1 MPALDPADAFYM
13 STTTRALAVVAAVGA
28 LAVTS
33 ADAAPNLSSPGSGA
47 SMTTT
52 HPAFS
57 WALPSGETALSISV
71 ARSST
76 INPSTDDFMPGE
88 LAQIGMLTGD
98 ATKWTPSRPMPAGKY
113 YWHVASRAGAQNRVY
128 SSVGSFVIRP
138 LISKILITATSSYGR
153 MFLITTSWAANE
165 QKVDYIARL
174 YQGSKRLGERKL
186 TTDNF
191 LIDSRKQDL
200 STWVLPETVKK
211 GARLRF
217 VVTLKSEGGAKASKS
232 KSLRAP

>member
-1 MPALDPADAFYM
+1 MSRVLMLAF
-13 STTTRALAVVAAVGA
+13 TLGAVCVAAAG
-28 LAVTS
+28 
-33 ADAAPNLSSPGSGA
+33 AAPNLSSPATGA

-52 HPAFS
+52 HPEFS
-57 WALPSGETALSISV
+57 WALPSGESALSISV

-88 LAQIGMLTGD
+88 LAQIGMLKGD
-98 ATKWTPSRPMPAGKY
+98 ATKWTPSRPLPAGKY

-128 SSVGSFVIRP
+128 SSVSAFVIRP
-138 LISKILITATSSYGR
+138 LISKLSITAKSSYGR
-153 MFLITTSWAANE
+153 MFLITTSWTANE
-165 QKVDYIARL
+165 QKVDFLARL
-174 YQGSKRLGERKL
+174 YQGGRRLGERKL
-186 TTDNF
+186 TTDNV

-217 VVTLKSEGGAKASKS
+217 VVTLKSEGGAKASKTIAI
-232 KSLRAP
+232 RAT

>member
-1 MPALDPADAFYM
+1 MLAGPA
-13 STTTRALAVVAAVGA
+13 
-28 LAVTS
+28 
-33 ADAAPNLSSPGSGA
+33 A

-52 HPAFS
+52 HPEFS
-57 WALPSGETALSISV
+57 WALPSGESALSISV
-71 ARSST
+71 ARSPT

-88 LAQIGMLTGD
+88 LAQIGVLKGD
-98 ATKWTPSRPMPAGKY
+98 ATKWTPSRPLPAEKY
-113 YWHVASRAGAQNRVY
+113 YWHVASRAGVQNRVY
-128 SSVGSFVIRP
+128 SAVSSFVIRP
-138 LISKILITATSSYGR
+138 LISKLSISAKSSYGR
-153 MFLITTSWAANE
+153 MFVITTSWTANE
-165 QKVDYIARL
+165 QKVDFLARL

-217 VVTLKSEGGAKASKS
+217 VVTLKSEGGAKASKTIG
-232 KSLRAP
+232 LRAP

>member
-1 MPALDPADAFYM
+1 M
-13 STTTRALAVVAAVGA
+13 SRVLMLAVSLGAVCVAAAG
-28 LAVTS
+28 
-33 ADAAPNLSSPGSGA
+33 AAPDLSSPASGA

-52 HPAFS
+52 HPEFS

-88 LAQIGMLTGD
+88 LAQIGMLKGD
-98 ATKWTPSRPMPAGKY
+98 ATKWTPSRPLPAGKY
-113 YWHVASRAGAQNRVY
+113 YWHVASRAGTQNRVY
-128 SSVGSFVIRP
+128 SSVSAFVIRP
-138 LISKILITATSSYGR
+138 LISKVSITAKSSYGR
-153 MFLITTSWAANE
+153 MFLITTSWTANE
-165 QKVDYIARL
+165 RKVDFLARL
-174 YQGSKRLGERKL
+174 YQGGRRLGERKL

-200 STWVLPETVKK
+200 STWILPETVKK

-217 VVTLKSEGGAKASKS
+217 VVTLKSEGGAKASKTIAI
-232 KSLRAP
+232 RAT

>member
-1 MPALDPADAFYM
+1 M
-13 STTTRALAVVAAVGA
+13 STTRRALAVVVAVGA

-33 ADAAPNLSSPGSGA
+33 AGAAPSLSSPGSGA

-52 HPAFS
+52 RPAFS

-88 LAQIGMLTGD
+88 LAQIGMLKGD
-98 ATKWTPSRPMPAGKY
+98 ATNWTPSRPLPAGKY
-113 YWHVASRAGAQNRVY
+113 YWHVGSRAGAQNRVY
-128 SSVGSFVIRP
+128 SSVSAFVIKP
-138 LISKILITATSSYGR
+138 LISKIAITAKSSYGR
-153 MFLITTSWAANE
+153 MFLITTSWMANE
-165 QKVDYIARL
+165 QKVDFSARL

-200 STWVLPETVKK
+200 STWILPETVKK

-217 VVTLKSEGGAKASKS
+217 VVTLKSEGGAKASKTVA
-232 KSLRAP
+232 LRAT